1 MKKSLLLA
9 ALMAALFG
17 CAHIDKKEAL
27 TPDQQRAEIRSESSA
42 ILTKVLK
49 GKPELQK
56 KIKSAPGYATFSAL
70 NVNLLVLASTR
81 GTGVVVD
88 RKSGDETFMQ
98 VTSLGTGIGAGIKDL
113 RALLIFNDQETLR
126 RFIDSGW
133 QFGAQADA
141 SAKSGDQGL
150 AIGESASVA
159 PTEDG
164 GLDTALSSGTS
175 EVAQIKGGI
184 EVYRITETG
193 ISLQA
198 TVAGTKFSKLDEL
211 NK

>member
-1 MKKSLLLA
+1 
-9 ALMAALFG
+9 
-17 CAHIDKKEAL
+17 
-27 TPDQQRAEIRSESSA
+27 
-42 ILTKVLK
+42 
-49 GKPELQK
+49 
-56 KIKSAPGYATFSAL
+56 
-70 NVNLLVLASTR
+70 
-81 GTGVVVD
+81 
-88 RKSGDETFMQ
+88 
-98 VTSLGTGIGAGIKDL
+98 L

-175 EVAQIKGGI
+175 EVAQIDGGI